1 MFDQSSP
8 ISVKFDD
15 ALKEKVVFLRTLTG
29 SMTEMNV
36 DTISAEQDK
45 IREHFGTKKKP
56 DCFAI
61 GICLIEN
68 LTNKTKWSDFTN
80 LEQYRNFSENTN
92 RVRNTYENQHDVS
105 GNRLRCICGQ
115 DIGRDTS
122 YFYSNMSFSP
132 VYLLIG
138 QSCLLKHKL
147 VNMEQ
152 LRKLRKEKKEYLQK
166 KRLEKEAREIRL
178 KYPPT
183 VWCAMC
189 NEKCLLMNPYGICK
203 ECFVI
208 FQNSN

>member
-1 MFDQSSP
+1 MESHVSIPFN
-8 ISVKFDD
+8 D
-15 ALKEKVVFLRTLTG
+15 ALKEKVAFLRTLTG

-36 DTISAEQDK
+36 DTISAEQDN

-61 GICLIEN
+61 GICIIED
-68 LTNKTKWSDFTN
+68 LTNKTKWSDFKN
-80 LEQYRNFSENTN
+80 LEQYSFSENTN
-92 RVRNTYENQHDVS
+92 RVRNIYENQHDVS

-115 DIGRDTS
+115 DIGKDTS
-122 YFYSNMSFSP
+122 YLYSNMPFSN

-138 QSCLLKHKL
+138 QVCLLKHNLASK
-147 VNMEQ
+147 EQ
-152 LRKLRKEKKEYLQK
+152 LRKLQKEKKEYLKK

-189 NEKCLLMNPYGICK
+189 NEKCLLMNPYHFCRT
-203 ECFVI
+203 CFVI